1 MSIVIFL
8 VLLLVLAWIEK
19 WIYDAHW
26 DDGLNVRISFGTDRS
41 VEGGTAELVEVV
53 EHAGRLPLPWL
64 TVKFQASRDLVM
76 PDSTN
81 ASVTDYYYREDIF
94 AISPGERITRRLPV
108 TCAKRGLQ
116 TVRAIDLLTNDLLMI
131 SRYVGNYSGSAEL
144 VVYPRP
150 VDTSELYFE
159 ARRFMGE
166 IITKRNLQ
174 EDPFVFRGVREY
186 VEGDSIRA
194 INWKATARSD
204 RPVVN
209 QYESTTSLSAAI
221 WLCVETAMDPVVAE
235 ESIRIAASV
244 ARRLIGDGIP
254 VSLLSN
260 GTDCITHQVTRISS
274 GCSPQHA
281 DTVCTALARLDT
293 ENNVRRFVS
302 VAADDKTG
310 EEEFVIVIAPYVK
323 PAMVNFVKEVTEAG
337 REVMWIK
344 PVRADEPD
352 GENELEGIANHY
364 IWRVTDER

>member
-1 MSIVIFL
+1 MSIVIFVL
-8 VLLLVLAWIEK
+8 VLILLAWLEK
-19 WIYDAHW
+19 LIYDAHW
-26 DDGLNVRISFGTDRS
+26 NDGLRVRINFGTDRA

-64 TVKFQASRDLVM
+64 TVKFQASRDLQL
-76 PDSTN
+76 PDSAN

-108 TCAKRGLQ
+108 TCARRGLQ
-116 TVRAIDLLTNDLLMI
+116 SVRSIDLLSNDLLMV
-131 SRYVGNYSGSAEL
+131 SRYVSNYAGNAEL
-144 VVYPRP
+144 IVYPRI
-150 VDTSELYFE
+150 VDTSELCFE

-166 IITKRNLQ
+166 IVTRRNLQ

-186 VEGDSIRA
+186 IEGDSPRS

-221 WLCVETAMDPVVAE
+221 WLGLETNMDMVVVE

-244 ARRLIGDGIP
+244 ARSFIADGIP

-260 GTDCITHQVTRISS
+260 GTDCVTGQVTRISS
-274 GCSPQHA
+274 GCSPQHT
-281 DTVCTALARLDT
+281 DNICTALARLDANH
-293 ENNVRRFVS
+293 ELRQFAK
-302 VAADDKTG
+302 VAAGDKGGG
-310 EEEFVIVIAPYVK
+310 EEFIILIAPFVK
-323 PAMVNFVKEVTEAG
+323 PPLVKLVQEVTEAG
-337 REVMWIK
+337 REVLWIK
-344 PVRADEPD
+344 PVRGYDTD
-352 GENELEGIANHY
+352 QGDELEGIAKHY